1 MKIIV
6 DLSLTSSV
14 LGILNPTPH
23 PLILSSFHPT
33 PSDSN
38 SHLCSI
44 TIYHLTQLLPR
55 ILVLNSTPI
64 IMVSW
69 PVENQLKLLVAVI
82 EANDNITHDWLAIS
96 NVMDATAGGGFTP
109 EAVR

>member
-1 MKIIV
+1 
-6 DLSLTSSV
+6 
-14 LGILNPTPH
+14 
-23 PLILSSFHPT
+23 
-33 PSDSN
+33 
-38 SHLCSI
+38 
-44 TIYHLTQLLPR
+44 
-55 ILVLNSTPI
+55 
-64 IMVSW
+64 MVSC